1 MNCQPNMLRLF
12 ISTKRKK
19 VANMLISSA
28 LEGKFVR
35 SSQGEGIIQF
45 SDIRKDVYTNDN
57 VFAYAV
63 KVRPTWKGEGIV
75 PSDFYTTIYVGVDE

>member
-1 MNCQPNMLRLF
+1 
-12 ISTKRKK
+12 
-19 VANMLISSA
+19 MLISQA

-45 SDIRKDVYTNDN
+45 ADKRSDIYTNDN

-63 KVRPTWKGEGIV
+63 KVRPTWKGEGLI